1 MGQAIGDSITLAVG
15 VAISP
20 VPIMAVILMLMS
32 RRAGVNSLAFAGGWI
47 AGVAGALTVV
57 VVASGAIGTGT
68 DGAPSQGTSTVQLTL
83 GVGVVLLGV
92 RSWRRRPA
100 PGQPADVP
108 RWLQAVEEI
117 TPVRSAG
124 LGVALS
130 AVNPKNLLLI
140 MAGGLAIAD
149 APVSSG
155 GKVVAGVVFVLLAV
169 STVVVPVVLYRA
181 FGARARRWLAS
192 LSGWLESNHTTVMA
206 VLLLVIGVVLIG
218 KGIGGF

>member
-1 MGQAIGDSITLAVG
+1 MAI
-15 VAISP
+15 
-20 VPIMAVILMLMS
+20 ILMPMS

-47 AGVAGALTVV
+47 AGVAGALAVV

-68 DGAPSQGTSTVQLTL
+68 NAAPSPGTSTVHLIL

-92 RSWRRRPA
+92 RNCRRRPA
-100 PGQPADVP
+100 PGQPADVA
-108 RWLQAVEEI
+108 RWLQAIEEI

-140 MAGGLAIAD
+140 MAGGLAIAG
-149 APVSSG
+149 ASVSSG

-169 STVVVPVVLYRA
+169 STVVAPVVLYRV
-181 FGARARRWLAS
+181 FGARARRWLS
-192 LSGWLESNHTTVMA
+192 RWLELNHTTAMA